1 MPARGRVHPFRS
13 IVLSVMNACIR
24 SASSPI
30 YRVIAAEAVAPTDE
44 ESRPPLCPDASVHV
58 SCATLDHCIHVRGK
72 RSAMQNSRIMLNQ
85 PKAGAQGDT
94 FEVSIAI
101 AEANRQF
108 QTQAQLLHQYTDLPV
123 ETCEELLDRE
133 TYLSAKEAQSYNIID
148 HIL

>member
-1 MPARGRVHPFRS
+1 MYALNA
-13 IVLSVMNACIR
+13 IVDVMKYVQSDVATVCIGTVAGV
-24 SASSPI
+24 AST
-30 YRVIAAEAVAPTDE
+30 VLADGE
-44 ESRPPLCPDASVHV
+44 
-58 SCATLDHCIHVRGK
+58 RGK

-108 QTQAQLLHQYTDLPV
+108 QTQANLLHQYTDLPV

-133 TYLSAKEAQSYNIID
+133 TYLSAEEAKEYNIID
-148 HIL
+148 RIL

>member
-1 MPARGRVHPFRS
+1 MGRAQSGISPETLTVRSPVLPAH
-13 IVLSVMNACIR
+13 
-24 SASSPI
+24 
-30 YRVIAAEAVAPTDE
+30 AP
-44 ESRPPLCPDASVHV
+44 R
-58 SCATLDHCIHVRGK
+58 RGK

-108 QTQAQLLHQYTDLPV
+108 QTQANLLHQYTDLPV

-133 TYLSAKEAQSYNIID
+133 TYLSAEEAKEYNIID
-148 HIL
+148 RIL

>member
-1 MPARGRVHPFRS
+1 M
-13 IVLSVMNACIR
+13 
-24 SASSPI
+24 
-30 YRVIAAEAVAPTDE
+30 
-44 ESRPPLCPDASVHV
+44 PDASVHV

-133 TYLSAKEAQSYNIID
+133 TYLSAEEAQSYNIID